1 MIFSTGCS
9 LTTFGFLLFL
19 TLLVAGLVV
28 AGASSSATLL
38 FLAFLGFSAGI
49 SASAS
54 FSSPSKKSAA
64 RLRGTFAGDLATLI
78 LSSAAAGFG
87 VFEGFLTAAG
97 SSDFLSFLGLGD
109 ESAAPI
115 RSN

>member
-1 MIFSTGCS
+1 METTFSIGCS
-9 LTTFGFLLFL
+9 LIAFGLLLFL
-19 TLLVAGLVV
+19 TLPVAGLVV
-28 AGASSSATLL
+28 AGASSATLL
-38 FLAFLGFSAGI
+38 FSAEV
-49 SASAS
+49 SASAP

-64 RLRGTFAGDLATLI
+64 RLRRAFAGDLATLV
-78 LSSAAAGFG
+78 LSSAAAGLG

-115 RSN
+115 RLD